1 MAAVDFE
8 RQELLPNGTW
18 SEPAVFENGGYA
30 AEILQDDRTTP
41 VLKQPDGTF
50 AVTPQGRELIQ
61 GYVNKLS
68 TLEAQEA
75 VLRPAFQAL
84 IGEEMDEW
92 KIPKQLKA
100 GNATVDMTDLDTWN
114 VYFASED
121 DDATGGPGGRE
132 QNESARRRKA
142 MDDLKAAKDAI
153 QANKWIEAQELLD
166 AVLKNS
172 DAPPPTTLDAE
183 KLLKDNEARFQQA
196 VIDAEK
202 LAESK
207 ALKSDIQLGPDLDPY
222 WVTDL
227 NVSPGKTYRYRVR
240 VAMVNRFAGQ
250 PSNLSSPQDAGKVLL
265 EGQWSAWT
273 DPITVPKVQH
283 ILLTRLRDGKAEFNV
298 AKWER
303 GEWDKGGR
311 LPLEVGDTVEPG
323 DTSASTM
330 VLAHIA
336 EKRPFLSSQRSPDGS
351 EKVVEQEVEAA
362 LLVRLDGEIEEHLEP
377 QDKEILSVISR
388 EQRERLM
395 EERKKAGTLPNL
407 KRERRPVGGGGPVR
421 RPAGGSER
429 GSVGGS

>member
-1 MAAVDFE
+1 M
-8 RQELLPNGTW
+8 W
-18 SEPAVFENGGYA
+18 ENGGYA
-30 AEILQDDRTTP
+30 AEMLQDDRTTP

-132 QNESARRRKA
+132 ENESARRRKA